1 MKELGTLVEALRA
14 QLQAQAG
21 APQKTT
27 SASPKRQ
34 APGEPG
40 KVKKRPRSQ
49 TKSKSRSPEPPKQPP
64 SKPTRTLKQMG
75 FGSTAPARK

>member
-1 MKELGTLVEALRA
+1 MEELGTLVEALRA

-21 APQKTT
+21 VPQKTT
-27 SASPKRQ
+27 SPSSKRQ
-34 APGEPG
+34 SPAEPD

-64 SKPTRTLKQMG
+64 SKTTRTLKQMG
-75 FGSTAPARK
+75 FGSTASARK